1 MTRHW
6 RLEERVKGLLD
17 PNRRITTTMNTQH
30 LVLMAITLAGGTT
43 VIAGARIVAS
53 PNPRVPQDSVELFA
67 HYNPKTHSVAI
78 TQKSHKKAAQVVSRK
93 ANAASKTFKTVRIEP
108 MSFTV
113 ASSAV
118 HEGKS
123 TTAKIARIS
132 EPVVVQYVT
141 ADGKA
146 SKVADP
152 AKAVVTYSTASGEP
166 VVVRDVNSDSTA
178 VTITS
183 VAAGEVKRPAIV
195 YQVKPVESHGTITYT
210 TTTSSQD
217 KVGKV
222 LIAHSSTVSEV
233 KPDQVVL
240 ARPVPEGDSKH
251 VFVQLK
257 DSEPKTGLVF
267 VKAKGGA
274 ERGIEVFANP
284 NMVDSTGKTVFV
296 QAKDVDPTSKSS
308 GSKDHI
314 AYTITADPLS
324 QIATASEIRLNTN
337 YKPMVV
343 KDGRLSYTIEN
354 QKSNKPTIV
363 TIQGGDIKIE
373 GENIKVVY
381 VKPTTKPPHQPAQK
395 SQIKVKSKGK

>member
-1 MTRHW
+1 
-6 RLEERVKGLLD
+6 
-17 PNRRITTTMNTQH
+17 
-30 LVLMAITLAGGTT
+30 
-43 VIAGARIVAS
+43 
-53 PNPRVPQDSVELFA
+53 
-67 HYNPKTHSVAI
+67 
-78 TQKSHKKAAQVVSRK
+78 
-93 ANAASKTFKTVRIEP
+93 

-284 NMVDSTGKTVFV
+284 NMVDSTGNTSLVV
-296 QAKDVDPTSKSS
+296 QLSPDFSQSYLRLIPDDVHDLHL
-308 GSKDHI
+308 GLREAWHVLWF
-314 AYTITADPLS
+314 AH
-324 QIATASEIRLNTN
+324 
-337 YKPMVV
+337 
-343 KDGRLSYTIEN
+343 SYTYTCRRILR
-354 QKSNKPTIV
+354 QQV
-363 TIQGGDIKIE
+363 
-373 GENIKVVY
+373 
-381 VKPTTKPPHQPAQK
+381 
-395 SQIKVKSKGK
+395 